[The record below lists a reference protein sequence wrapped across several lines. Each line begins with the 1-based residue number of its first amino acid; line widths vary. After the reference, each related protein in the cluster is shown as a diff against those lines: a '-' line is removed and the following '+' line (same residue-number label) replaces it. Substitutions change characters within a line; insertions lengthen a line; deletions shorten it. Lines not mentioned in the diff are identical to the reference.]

1 MSRPSA
7 STFASPPGP
16 VLPGPSGRSVP
27 VSGWDRGTAIAEE
40 TDNDPEPHRPQQA
53 SRTVEA
59 GTPART
65 GESWEGGGR
74 AGGEPGTWGRVAGP
88 KKEEGVGTWAWE
100 RMEKVEVGRDSKEG
114 G

>member
-16 VLPGPSGRSVP
+16 VQPGPSGRSVP

-53 SRTVEA
+53 SRTAEA

-65 GESWEGGGR
+65 GLGRRGGVLHLTSSSMVVSSETG
-74 AGGEPGTWGRVAGP
+74 
-88 KKEEGVGTWAWE
+88 K
-100 RMEKVEVGRDSKEG
+100 D
-114 G
+114 

>member
-16 VLPGPSGRSVP
+16 VQLGPSGRSVP
-27 VSGWDRGTAIAEE
+27 VSGWDRGTAIAKE

-53 SRTVEA
+53 SRTEEA

-65 GESWEGGGR
+65 GPAYWKGWVFHPGLGRRGGVLR
-74 AGGEPGTWGRVAGP
+74 LTSSSMVVSSEAG
-88 KKEEGVGTWAWE
+88 K
-100 RMEKVEVGRDSKEG
+100 D
-114 G
+114 